1 MTRIKRD
8 QSEWQE
14 KNIVS
19 ILYHISKSRAKK
31 KGLEFNIEKSD
42 IVIPDICPILRIPFD
57 HSRYK
62 GRRFNGASID
72 RIDSSK
78 GYTEDNVQWVHKNVN
93 NMKMQTS
100 HQDFLNWCKLITE
113 YNAA

>member
-78 GYTEDNVQWVHKNVN
+78 GYIKGNIQIVSDLANR
-93 NMKMQTS
+93 MKANATIEQLKAFGVWTQT
-100 HQDFLNWCKLITE
+100 L
-113 YNAA
+113 